1 MQVIHRSAL
10 QSRSFRVAMALLL
23 MVAAACGGEGAGT
36 TTTVDAGT
44 STSLDTATTTTES
57 STPETT
63 TSEATTT
70 AATQEPLRVGGVF
83 ALSGS
88 GASLGQPVAFGI
100 ELAFT
105 QADFEVAGRPIEF
118 ITADSA
124 GNPDTGLQETR
135 RLLDEGLD
143 IWAGWEFS
151 GVALAGIPEVE
162 RSGLPWIVAYASD
175 DSITPMLGERGFRAG
190 TTSSQLVNGTLNLI
204 QEQGWT
210 QAAMIGHEITAFRT
224 IVEAIKERTELGL
237 LQETWVGFDVIDF
250 SPFLAQLPI
259 DDGDVLLAL
268 MTANV
273 VQFLGQLDELGIKDR
288 TEVLAMPA
296 TVSESLLPEVCDQ
309 AEGMFTGIGYAWG
322 IDNPVNVEFRTA
334 YEEKFGVPPNDG
346 SFYGYVTGLAILSAL
361 EATNGNAE
369 DVDALVAALEEIE
382 VESPVGPYGFDEN
395 HVQESPYYSAQVQR
409 VDGQCHVMPLT
420 EFPDVDTYPP
430 SA

>member
-1 MQVIHRSAL
+1 
-10 QSRSFRVAMALLL
+10 MALVLAL
-23 MVAAACGGEGAGT
+23 IAACGGTGEET
-36 TTTVDAGT
+36 TTTQDAAT
-44 STSLDTATTTTES
+44 STTQTQTSES
-57 STPETT
+57 T
-63 TSEATTT
+63 TSTGAT
-70 AATQEPLRVGGVF
+70 AQEPIRIGGVF

-105 QADFEVAGRPIEF
+105 QANFEAAGRPIEF
-118 ITADSA
+118 VTADSA

-135 RLLDEGLD
+135 RLLDEGLN

-151 GVALAGIPEVE
+151 GVALAGIPEVD

-190 TTSSQLVNGTLNLI
+190 TTSSQLVNGTLHLI
-204 QEQGWT
+204 EEQGWT

-268 MTANV
+268 MSANV
-273 VQFLGQLDELGIKDR
+273 VQFLDQLDELGIKDR

-322 IDNPVNVEFRTA
+322 IDNPANVAFREA
-334 YEEKFGVPPNDG
+334 YEGQFGVPPNDG
-346 SFYGYVTGLAILSAL
+346 SFYGYVTGLAILNAL
-361 EATNGNAE
+361 EAIDGNAE
-369 DVDALVAALEEIE
+369 DIEGFVAALEQAE
-382 VESPVGPYGFDEN
+382 VDSPVGPWRFDEN
-395 HVQESPYYSAQVQR
+395 HVQVTPYYSAQVQR
-409 VDGQCHVMPLT
+409 IDGVCHVMPLT

-430 SA
+430 AG